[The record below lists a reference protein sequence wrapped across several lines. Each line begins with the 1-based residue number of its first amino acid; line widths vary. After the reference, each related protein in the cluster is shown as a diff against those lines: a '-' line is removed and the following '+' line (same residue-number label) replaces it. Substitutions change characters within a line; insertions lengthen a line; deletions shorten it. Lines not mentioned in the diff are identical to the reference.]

1 MPDRYRVDL
10 SYRLVGPFGR
20 SPDTHHKTW
29 FFDLPAPR
37 WDELLP
43 RIFYD
48 ANVAMRRQEP
58 HDESWLALDD
68 YDGRPVPVGAMLAW
82 DGEATSAKAAA
93 HLPWILSSC
102 AVTWEFTSC
111 YLVDETGAYDG
122 MTGNDFSELMLYR
135 ALEEGRATGAQAREF
150 LAKLYPGNPSVYAER
165 QQRLANLVTVRA
177 TTDFRRPPGS
187 TSFVSGPVR
196 EFTWPARR

>member
-1 MPDRYRVDL
+1 VVL
-10 SYRLVGPFGR
+10 R
-20 SPDTHHKTW
+20 S
-29 FFDLPAPR
+29 AGPR

-93 HLPWILSSC
+93 
-102 AVTWEFTSC
+102 
-111 YLVDETGAYDG
+111 YDG
-122 MTGNDFSELMLYR
+122 MTGNGFSELMLYR
-135 ALEEGRATGAQAREF
+135 ALEEGRATDAQAREF

-177 TTDFRRPPGS
+177 ARDFRRPPGS
-187 TSFVSGPVR
+187 TPFVSGPVR
-196 EFTWPARR
+196 EFT